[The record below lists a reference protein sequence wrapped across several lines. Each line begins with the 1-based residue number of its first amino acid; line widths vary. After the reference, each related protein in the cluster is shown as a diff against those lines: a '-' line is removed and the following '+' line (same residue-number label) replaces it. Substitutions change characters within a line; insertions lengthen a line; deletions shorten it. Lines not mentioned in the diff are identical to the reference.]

1 LSKIKDVQFRT
12 KKKRTYRE
20 EENDMYDVVTFGEA
34 MVRLSPPHFERL
46 EQARSLNVNVG
57 GAELNVAVGVTRFG
71 LKSAWVSKLPKNSL
85 GQMIRDRAQ
94 EFGVDC
100 SHIVWSDKGRAGLYF
115 VEFGASPRASS
126 VLYDRGNS
134 AISMVQPGEIDW
146 SKVFA
151 GSKHFHMSGIT
162 PALSASATETTVEA
176 MKAAKKAGCTVS
188 YDLNYRKKLWTPAD
202 AKKIQEPLMANVDI
216 LITTEEDTNVVFG
229 IKEKD
234 YEAVAEKLAR
244 TFNFKVVAITLR
256 EDLSVWKNN
265 WTAIAFCDGKLFKD
279 RKYEV
284 EIVDRVGAG
293 DSFTSGFLYGWIK
306 EKDVQKGVQYGNAF
320 AALKHTVPGD
330 FNWNTLEEV
339 ETQLKGGGLRISR

>member
-1 LSKIKDVQFRT
+1 MI
-12 KKKRTYRE
+12 
-20 EENDMYDVVTFGEA
+20 MYDVVTFGES
-34 MVRLSPPHFERL
+34 MVRLSPPDFQRL
-46 EQARSLNVNVG
+46 EQTRCLNVNVG

-85 GQMIRDRAQ
+85 GYMIRDRAQ

-126 VLYDRGNS
+126 VLYDRANS
-134 AISMVQPGEIDW
+134 AISMIQPGEVDW
-146 SKVFA
+146 AKVFT
-151 GSKHFHMSGIT
+151 GSKHFHISGIT
-162 PALSASATETTVEA
+162 PALSASASQVTVEA

-202 AKKIQEPLMANVDI
+202 AKKIQEPMMSDVDI

-234 YEAVAEKLAR
+234 YEAAAEKLAK

-265 WTAIAFCDGKLFKD
+265 WTAIAYQGGKLYKD
-279 RKYEV
+279 RNYEV

-293 DSFTSGFLYGWIK
+293 DSFTSGFLYGWVR

-339 ETQLKGGGLRISR
+339 ETQIKGGGLRISR

>member
-1 LSKIKDVQFRT
+1 
-12 KKKRTYRE
+12 
-20 EENDMYDVVTFGEA
+20 MYDVVTFGEA
-34 MVRLSPPHFERL
+34 MVRLSPPNFQRL
-46 EQARSLNVNVG
+46 EQARRLDLNVG

-71 LKSAWVSKLPKNSL
+71 MKSAWVSKLPKNGL
-85 GQMIRDRAQ
+85 GYLIRDRAR

-100 SHIVWSDKGRAGLYF
+100 SHIVWSDKGRAGIYF

-126 VLYDRGNS
+126 VLYDRAHS
-134 AISMVQPGEIDW
+134 AISLVQPGEVDW
-146 SKVFA
+146 PKVFS

-162 PALSASATETTVEA
+162 PALSASASEATVEA
-176 MKAAKKAGCTVS
+176 LKAAKKAGLTVS
-188 YDLNYRKKLWTPAD
+188 YDLNYRKKLWSPGD
-202 AKKIQEPLMANVDI
+202 AKKIQEPIMANVDI

-234 YEAVAEKLAR
+234 YEAVAEKLAK

-256 EDLSVWKNN
+256 EDLSVWRNN
-265 WTAIAFCDGKLFKD
+265 WTAIAFQDGKLYKD

-293 DSFTSGFLYGWIK
+293 DSFTSGFLYGWIR

-339 ETQLKGGGLRISR
+339 ENQIRGGGLRISR

>member
-1 LSKIKDVQFRT
+1 
-12 KKKRTYRE
+12 
-20 EENDMYDVVTFGEA
+20 MYDVVTFGES
-34 MVRLSPPHFERL
+34 MVRLSPPNFQRL
-46 EQARSLNVNVG
+46 EQTRGLNVNVG

-71 LKSAWVSKLPKNSL
+71 LKSAWVSKLPKNGL
-85 GQMIRDRAQ
+85 GYMIRDRAQ

-126 VLYDRGNS
+126 VLYDRAHS
-134 AISMVQPGEIDW
+134 AISMIQPGEVDW
-146 SKVFA
+146 ARIFT
-151 GSKHFHMSGIT
+151 GSKHFHISGIT
-162 PALSASATETTVEA
+162 PALSASAAQTTVEA

-202 AKKIQEPLMANVDI
+202 AKKIQEPMMSDVDI

-234 YEAVAEKLAR
+234 YEAAAEKLAK

-265 WTAIAFCDGKLFKD
+265 WTAIAYQDGKLYKD

-293 DSFTSGFLYGWIK
+293 DSFTSGFLYSWVR

-339 ETQLKGGGLRISR
+339 ENQLKGGGLRISR

>member
-1 LSKIKDVQFRT
+1 MF
-12 KKKRTYRE
+12 
-20 EENDMYDVVTFGEA
+20 MYDVVTFGES
-34 MVRLSPPHFERL
+34 MVRLSPPDFQRL
-46 EQARSLNVNVG
+46 EQTRRLNVNVG

-85 GQMIRDRAQ
+85 GYMIRDRAQ

-100 SHIVWSDKGRAGLYF
+100 SHIVWSEKGRAGLYF

-126 VLYDRGNS
+126 VLYDRANS
-134 AISMVQPGEIDW
+134 AISMIQPGEVDW
-146 SKVFA
+146 AKVFT
-151 GSKHFHMSGIT
+151 GSKHFHISGIT
-162 PALSASATETTVEA
+162 PALSASASQVTVEA

-202 AKKIQEPLMANVDI
+202 AKKIQEPMMSDVDI

-234 YEAVAEKLAR
+234 YEAAAEKLAK

-265 WTAIAFCDGKLFKD
+265 WTAIAYQGGKLYKD

-293 DSFTSGFLYGWIK
+293 DSFTSGFLYGWVR

-339 ETQLKGGGLRISR
+339 ETQIKGGGLRISR